1 MAVMLSTSPTRSRP
15 GWPRCGEHRAYLDGL
30 GPEAPDPAEML
41 EGMARQAGTQLGVPM
56 AVSME
61 VFPLQLL

>member
-1 MAVMLSTSPTRSRP
+1 
-15 GWPRCGEHRAYLDGL
+15 
-30 GPEAPDPAEML
+30 ML
-41 EGMARQAGTQLGVPM
+41 EGMARQAGAQLDVPM